1 MCQEVNRAAMPGML
15 DLTDIFERIIDRFN
29 QRPLLQYVL
38 ESSMRPLSI
47 IFGFVPDYF
56 AFDHI
61 DHIFC
66 DIGRVVGYSF
76 EMP

>member
-38 ESSMRPLSI
+38 ESSMCPLSI
-47 IFGFVPDYF
+47 IFGFVPDDF

-61 DHIFC
+61 DHIFG
-66 DIGRVVGYSF
+66 DIGCVVGYSF
-76 EMP
+76 EVS